1 MRSTYFHRGAPSFMF
16 NRILNATLPNNFLKL
31 EQGLRRIFP
40 PLVLRTLD
48 SPCHLIL
55 LIYTKYND
63 NKMKS

>member
-1 MRSTYFHRGAPSFMF
+1 MF
-16 NRILNATLPNNFLKL
+16 NRILNVTLPNNFLKL
-31 EQGLRRIFP
+31 EEGLRRIFP